1 MTGTVF
7 VGAAVAV
14 MLLMAVYALAATVR
28 GTKQGRARGEDPETD
43 AFEARAR
50 AREAEDG
57 ERP

>member
-1 MTGTVF
+1 LTGTVF

-14 MLLMAVYALAATVR
+14 MLFMAVYALAATVR
-28 GTKQGRARGEDPETD
+28 GTKQGRARGEDPEMD
-43 AFEARAR
+43 DFEARAR